1 MKKAKRPHWNPTRIT
16 QNRRCDY
23 ARDLQMELDELKA
36 KVQAIEER
44 LAFLDPHYFDDVP
57 F

>member
-1 MKKAKRPHWNPTRIT
+1 MKKAKRPHWNPTRPT
-16 QNRRCDY
+16 QNQRCDY